1 MENVSIEDERF
12 VCLSAFKQPFHILLW
27 MFYLYFFNKF
37 TRKWEHT
44 QQMLKMQHKRV
55 SAFLNL
61 WYTKIDVLSFASYG
75 WIVRLLT
82 TTTTTTADAADE

>member
-1 MENVSIEDERF
+1 
-12 VCLSAFKQPFHILLW
+12 
-27 MFYLYFFNKF
+27 
-37 TRKWEHT
+37 
-44 QQMLKMQHKRV
+44 MLKMQHRRV

-75 WIVRLLT
+75 WIVRLPT